1 MAIPTWEARQ
11 VTDNPFHPNELT
23 GLYNR
28 ILKIKSFDLETSPP
42 ESWGQVD
49 ISAKAKR
56 RRILEE
62 AKSAV
67 LDRIR
72 HAR

>member
-1 MAIPTWEARQ
+1 MASPAREARQ
-11 VTDNPFHPNELT
+11 VTDNPFRRNELT

-28 ILKIKSFDLETSPP
+28 ILKIKSFDNETSPP
-42 ESWGQVD
+42 GSWGQVD

-56 RRILEE
+56 RRILED

-72 HAR
+72 NAR

>member
-1 MAIPTWEARQ
+1 
-11 VTDNPFHPNELT
+11 LT
-23 GLYNR
+23 GLYHR
-28 ILKIKSFDLETSPP
+28 ILKIKSFDNETSPP
-42 ESWGQVD
+42 GSWGQVD

-56 RRILEE
+56 RRILED

-72 HAR
+72 NAR

>member
-1 MAIPTWEARQ
+1 MG
-11 VTDNPFHPNELT
+11 DNPFHQNELT
-23 GLYNR
+23 GLYHR
-28 ILKIKSFDLETSPP
+28 ILKIRSFDIETSPP
-42 ESWGQVD
+42 GSWGQVD
-49 ISAKAKR
+49 ISAEAKR
-56 RRILEE
+56 RRILED